1 MAVNTIDDYQF
12 GLIVVGGKKYTSDV
26 IISPDSIRSEWWR
39 RKGHQLCLEDIADI
53 INENPEVLVVG
64 TGAAGVMKVP
74 PEIKEELDTKGIE
87 LIVENTEKACLTYN
101 QLCQSRR
108 VVAALHLTC

>member
-1 MAVNTIDDYQF
+1 MNTIDTYRF

-26 IISPDSIRSEWWR
+26 IVSSDSVRSDWWR
-39 RKGHQLCLEDIADI
+39 KKGHQLCLGDIADI

-64 TGAAGVMKVP
+64 AGAFGLVKVP
-74 PEIKEELDTKGIE
+74 PEIQEELNARGIE
-87 LIVENTEKACLTYN
+87 LIVENTDKACHTYN
-101 QLCQSRR
+101 QLCHSRR